1 MCTKTIGTTTFDFIV
16 QSDNLSWCWIF
27 LIYLHNNI
35 DNVSWEYVN
44 QFEINLIKKC
54 LKKLYLVLLLF
65 EGHVKKLEI
74 FENEKK
80 LEFKNIILNIIV

>member
-1 MCTKTIGTTTFDFIV
+1 
-16 QSDNLSWCWIF
+16 
-27 LIYLHNNI
+27 
-35 DNVSWEYVN
+35 
-44 QFEINLIKKC
+44 
-54 LKKLYLVLLLF
+54 VLLLF